1 MDNIIPIRILPIRD
15 DDKEINYDFTNV
27 TMNLTENIIEPGY
40 NFDHRGNYI
49 ISSSSCMY
57 DVNDNRYK
65 NHGPFVAFNNY
76 NNESKK
82 SKNNFFLCDMNGSP
96 ERDTTSLPYKKYTQ
110 NPYAYAYNDGVA
122 PYQGG
127 GSLQNTWSTMINGN
141 PIYGEWLQIQLPK
154 LSGVFLFKYGILIP
168 DSWTDPISFPKKF
181 VVVGSKDGQTWNLLD
196 QQNLTEKPDDDYQEF
211 NINSTEKYTYF
222 RLIICELFSNHTG
235 IIGIKQWSIYG
246 TPHPEINNDV
256 IDNNNGTDADADT
269 GTDADT
275 DESFSNISQ
284 TINAYTPQNYSN
296 FRLSSPLNQ
305 EIIKYNEQSH
315 KQNKNDYHRYN
326 ADTYIVASFAVLA
339 AGIFI
344 YSTLRK

>member
-1 MDNIIPIRILPIRD
+1 MDNIIPIRVLPIRD

-27 TMNLTENIIEPGY
+27 TMNLTDNIIEPGY
-40 NFDHRGNYI
+40 NYDHTGKYI
-49 ISSSSCMY
+49 VTSSSCMY
-57 DVNDNRYK
+57 DVDDSRYK

-96 ERDTTSLPYKKYTQ
+96 ERAANSLPYTKYTQ

-127 GSLQNTWSTMINGN
+127 GALQNTWSTMINGK

-181 VVVGSKDGQTWNLLD
+181 VVVGSKDGQTWNFLD
-196 QQNLTEKPDDDYQEF
+196 QQNLTEKPDDGFQEF

-222 RLIICELFSNHTG
+222 RLIVCELFSNHTG

-256 IDNNNGTDADADT
+256 IENDSTDADN
-269 GTDADT
+269 GTS
-275 DESFSNISQ
+275 ESFSNISQ
-284 TINAYTPQNYSN
+284 TINAYSSQNYSN
-296 FRLSSPLNQ
+296 FKLSSPLNQ
-305 EIIKYNEQSH
+305 ETIKYN
-315 KQNKNDYHRYN
+315 KQNKNDYKAYAN
-326 ADTYIVASFAVLA
+326 AYIDTNANTYIVASFVVLA
-339 AGIFI
+339 AGLFM